1 MLKMPEKKIL
11 ITGASRGLGLAISNA
26 LAKEYSLVL
35 HATKKESFTNVDP
48 KHHLLCADLSNPE
61 ELHDFCKRLKKEH
74 GDTLYGVINN
84 AGITYDKS
92 LIYQPENEIDKLLQV
107 NLKAPIMI
115 CKAVM
120 KQFLINKRGVI
131 INVSSCVGET
141 GNAFQA
147 VYSASKAG
155 LAALS
160 KSLAREVSALSEE
173 HAIRILSISPG
184 FIETEMTDTVPD
196 KFRQEYLKAIP
207 ANRFGQV
214 NEVADVV
221 AFLLSDKASY
231 INGTNIN
238 INGGIL

>member
-1 MLKMPEKKIL
+1 MTGKKIL
-11 ITGASRGLGLAISNA
+11 ITGASRGLGLAISNK
-26 LAKEYSLVL
+26 LSKEYTLIL
-35 HATKKESFTNVDP
+35 HATREESFTNVDP
-48 KHHLLCADLSNPE
+48 KHHLLCADLSDQN
-61 ELHDFCKRLKKEH
+61 ELNEFCKRLKKDH
-74 GDTLYGVINN
+74 GDTLFGVINN
-84 AGITYDKS
+84 AGIALNKS
-92 LIYQPENEIDKLLQV
+92 LIYQPENEIDRMLQV

-120 KQFLINKRGVI
+120 KQFLLNKRGVI

-147 VYSASKAG
+147 VYSATKAG

-173 HAIRILSISPG
+173 HAIRILSIAPG
-184 FIETEMTDTVPD
+184 FIETEMTDQVPESH
-196 KFRQEYLKAIP
+196 RQEYLKAIP
-207 ANRFGQV
+207 ANRFGNV
-214 NEVADVV
+214 NEVAEVV

-231 INGTNIN
+231 INGTNIK

>member
-1 MLKMPEKKIL
+1 MPEKKIL

-26 LAKEYSLVL
+26 LSKEYTLIL
-35 HATKKESFTNVDP
+35 HATRKESFTSIDP
-48 KHHLLCADLSNPE
+48 KHHLLCADLSDPN
-61 ELHDFCKRLKKEH
+61 ELSEFCKRLKKEH

-84 AGITYDKS
+84 AGITFDKP
-92 LIYQPENEIDKLLQV
+92 LVYQPELEIDRILQV

-120 KQFLINKRGVI
+120 KQFLLNKRGVI

-147 VYSASKAG
+147 VYSATKAG
-155 LAALS
+155 LTALS
-160 KSLAREVSALSEE
+160 KSLAREVAALSEE
-173 HAIRILSISPG
+173 HNIRILSIAPG
-184 FIETEMTDTVPD
+184 FIETEMTEKVPEN
-196 KFRQEYLKAIP
+196 FRQEYKKAIP
-207 ANRFGQV
+207 ANRFGNV

-221 AFLLSDKASY
+221 AFLISDKASY

>member
-1 MLKMPEKKIL
+1 L
-11 ITGASRGLGLAISNA
+11 N
-26 LAKEYSLVL
+26 
-35 HATKKESFTNVDP
+35 
-48 KHHLLCADLSNPE
+48 
-61 ELHDFCKRLKKEH
+61 
-74 GDTLYGVINN
+74 
-84 AGITYDKS
+84 
-92 LIYQPENEIDKLLQV
+92 
-107 NLKAPIMI
+107 
-115 CKAVM
+115 
-120 KQFLINKRGVI
+120 KQGVI

-147 VYSASKAG
+147 VYSATKAG

-173 HAIRILSISPG
+173 HTIRILSIAPG
-184 FIETEMTDTVPD
+184 FIETEMTGSVPE

-207 ANRFGQV
+207 ANRFGNV

>member
-1 MLKMPEKKIL
+1 MPEKKIL
-11 ITGASRGLGLAISNA
+11 ITGASRGLGLAISNK
-26 LAKEYSLVL
+26 LSKEYTLIL
-35 HATKKESFTNVDP
+35 HATRKESFTNVDP
-48 KHHLLCADLSNPE
+48 KHHVLCADLSDPN
-61 ELHDFCKRLKKEH
+61 ELNEFCKRLKKEH
-74 GDTLYGVINN
+74 GDTLFGVINN
-84 AGITYDKS
+84 AGITFDKS
-92 LIYQPENEIDKLLQV
+92 LIYQPENEIDKMLQV

-120 KQFLINKRGVI
+120 KQFLLNKRGVI

-147 VYSASKAG
+147 VYSATKAG

-173 HAIRILSISPG
+173 HAIRILSIAPG
-184 FIETEMTDTVPD
+184 FIETDMTNPVPESE
-196 KFRQEYLKAIP
+196 RQDFLKAIP
-207 ANRFGQV
+207 ANRFGNV
-214 NEVADVV
+214 NEVAEVV

-231 INGTNIN
+231 INGTNIK

>member
-1 MLKMPEKKIL
+1 MPEKKIL
-11 ITGASRGLGLAISNA
+11 ITGASRGLGLDISNA
-26 LAKEYSLVL
+26 LSKEYTLIL
-35 HATKKESFTNVDP
+35 HATRKESFTSIDP
-48 KHHLLCADLSNPE
+48 KHHLLCADLSDPN
-61 ELHDFCKRLKKEH
+61 ELSEFCKRLKKEH

-84 AGITYDKS
+84 AGITFDKP
-92 LIYQPENEIDKLLQV
+92 LVYQPELEIDRILQV

-120 KQFLINKRGVI
+120 KQFLLNKRGVI

-147 VYSASKAG
+147 VYSATKAG
-155 LAALS
+155 LTALS
-160 KSLAREVSALSEE
+160 KSLAREVAALSEE
-173 HAIRILSISPG
+173 HNIRILSIAPG
-184 FIETEMTDTVPD
+184 FIETEMTEKVPEN
-196 KFRQEYLKAIP
+196 FRQEYKKAIP
-207 ANRFGQV
+207 ANRFGNV

-221 AFLLSDKASY
+221 AFLISDKASY

>member
-1 MLKMPEKKIL
+1 MPEKKIL
-11 ITGASRGLGLAISNA
+11 ITGASRGLGLAISNV
-26 LAKEYSLVL
+26 LSKEYTLIL
-35 HATKKESFTNVDP
+35 HATRKESFTNPDP
-48 KHHLLCADLSNPE
+48 KHHLLCADLSDPN
-61 ELHDFCKRLKKEH
+61 ELNEFCKRLKKEH

-84 AGITYDKS
+84 AGITFDKS

-120 KQFLINKRGVI
+120 KQFLLNKRGVI

-147 VYSASKAG
+147 VYSATKAG

-173 HAIRILSISPG
+173 HAIRILSIAPG
-184 FIETEMTDTVPD
+184 FIETEMTDTVPE

-207 ANRFGQV
+207 ANRFGNV
-214 NEVADVV
+214 NEVAEVV
-221 AFLLSDKASY
+221 AFLISDKASY
-231 INGTNIN
+231 INGSNIN

>member
-1 MLKMPEKKIL
+1 MPEKKIL
-11 ITGASRGLGLAISNA
+11 ITGASRGLGLAISNI
-26 LAKEYSLVL
+26 LSKEYTLIL
-35 HATKKESFTNVDP
+35 HATRKESFNNIDS
-48 KHHLLCADLSNPE
+48 KHHLLCADLSNPV
-61 ELHDFCKRLKKEH
+61 ELNEFCKRLKKEH

-84 AGITYDKS
+84 AGVTFDKS
-92 LIYQPENEIDKLLQV
+92 LIYQPENEIDRILQV

-120 KQFLINKRGVI
+120 KQFLLNKRGVI

-173 HAIRILSISPG
+173 HAIRILSIAPG
-184 FIETEMTDTVPD
+184 FIETEMTGQVPE

-207 ANRFGQV
+207 ANRFGNV
-214 NEVADVV
+214 NEVAEVV
-221 AFLLSDKASY
+221 AFLMSDKASY

>member
-1 MLKMPEKKIL
+1 MPEKKIL
-11 ITGASRGLGLAISNA
+11 ITGASRGLGLAISKA
-26 LAKEYSLVL
+26 LSKEYTLIL
-35 HATKKESFTNVDP
+35 HATRKESFTDVDP
-48 KHHLLCADLSNPE
+48 KHHLLCADLSNLT
-61 ELHDFCKRLKKEH
+61 ELNEFCKRLKKEH

-84 AGITYDKS
+84 AGITFDKP
-92 LIYQPENEIDKLLQV
+92 LVYQPENEIDRMLQV

-120 KQFLINKRGVI
+120 KQFLLNKQGVI

-147 VYSASKAG
+147 VYSATKAG

-160 KSLAREVSALSEE
+160 KSLAREVAALSEE
-173 HAIRILSISPG
+173 HAIRILSIAPG
-184 FIETEMTDTVPD
+184 FIETEMTDKVPEN
-196 KFRQEYLKAIP
+196 FRQEYLKAIP
-207 ANRFGQV
+207 ANRFGNV

-221 AFLLSDKASY
+221 AFLISDKASY

>member
-1 MLKMPEKKIL
+1 MPEKKIL

-61 ELHDFCKRLKKEH
+61 ELHEFCKRLKKEH

>member
-1 MLKMPEKKIL
+1 MPEKKIL

-26 LAKEYSLVL
+26 LSKEYTLIL
-35 HATKKESFTNVDP
+35 HATRKESFTNPDP
-48 KHHLLCADLSNPE
+48 KHLLLCADLSDPN
-61 ELHDFCKRLKKEH
+61 ELSEFCKRLKKEH

-84 AGITYDKS
+84 AGITFDKS
-92 LIYQPENEIDKLLQV
+92 LIYQPENEIDRMLQV

-120 KQFLINKRGVI
+120 KQFLLNKRGVI

-147 VYSASKAG
+147 VYSATKAG

-173 HAIRILSISPG
+173 HAIRILSIAPG
-184 FIETEMTDTVPD
+184 FIETEMTDTVPE

-207 ANRFGQV
+207 ANRFGNV

-221 AFLLSDKASY
+221 AFLMSDKASY

>member
-1 MLKMPEKKIL
+1 MPEKKIL
-11 ITGASRGLGLAISNA
+11 ITGASRGLGLAISKA
-26 LAKEYSLVL
+26 LSKEYTLIL
-35 HATKKESFTNVDP
+35 HATRKESFTNVDP
-48 KHHLLCADLSNPE
+48 KHQLLCADLSDQN
-61 ELHDFCKRLKKEH
+61 ELNDFCKRLKKEH

-84 AGITYDKS
+84 AGIALNKS
-92 LIYQPENEIDKLLQV
+92 LIYQPEKEIDRMLQV

-115 CKAVM
+115 CKTVM
-120 KQFLINKRGVI
+120 KQFLLNKSGVI

-147 VYSASKAG
+147 VYSATKAG

-173 HAIRILSISPG
+173 HSIRILSIAPG
-184 FIETEMTDTVPD
+184 FIETDMTNPVPESE
-196 KFRQEYLKAIP
+196 RQHFLKAIP
-207 ANRFGQV
+207 ANRFGNV
-214 NEVADVV
+214 DEVAEVV

>member
-1 MLKMPEKKIL
+1 MPEKKIL
-11 ITGASRGLGLAISNA
+11 ITGASRGLGLAISNI
-26 LAKEYSLVL
+26 LSKEYTLIL
-35 HATKKESFTNVDP
+35 HATRKESFTNVDP
-48 KHHLLCADLSNPE
+48 KHHLLCADLSNPV
-61 ELHDFCKRLKKEH
+61 ELNEFCKRLKKEH

-84 AGITYDKS
+84 AGITFDKS
-92 LIYQPENEIDKLLQV
+92 LIYQPENEIDRILQV

-120 KQFLINKRGVI
+120 KQFLLNKRGVI

-173 HAIRILSISPG
+173 HAIRILSIAPG
-184 FIETEMTDTVPD
+184 FIETEMTGQVPE

-207 ANRFGQV
+207 ANRFGNV
-214 NEVADVV
+214 NEVAEVV
-221 AFLLSDKASY
+221 AFLMSDKASY

>member
-1 MLKMPEKKIL
+1 MPEKKIL

-26 LAKEYSLVL
+26 LSKEYTLIL
-35 HATKKESFTNVDP
+35 HATRKESFTNPDP
-48 KHHLLCADLSNPE
+48 KHYLLCADLSDPN
-61 ELHDFCKRLKKEH
+61 ELSEFCKRLKKEH
-74 GDTLYGVINN
+74 GETLYGVINN
-84 AGITYDKS
+84 AGITFDKS

-120 KQFLINKRGVI
+120 KQFLLNKRGVI

-147 VYSASKAG
+147 VYSATKAG

-173 HAIRILSISPG
+173 HSIRILSIAPG
-184 FIETEMTDTVPD
+184 FIETEMTDSVPE

-207 ANRFGQV
+207 ANRFGNV

>member
-1 MLKMPEKKIL
+1 MPEKKIL
-11 ITGASRGLGLAISNA
+11 ITGASRGLGFAISKA
-26 LAKEYSLVL
+26 LSAEYTLIL
-35 HATKKESFTNVDP
+35 HATRKESFTNVDP
-48 KHHLLCADLSNPE
+48 KHHLLCADLSDPN
-61 ELHDFCKRLKKEH
+61 ELNDFCKRLKKEH

-84 AGITYDKS
+84 AGVTFDKS
-92 LIYQPENEIDKLLQV
+92 LIYQPENEIDKLLHV

-115 CKAVM
+115 SKAVL
-120 KQFLINKRGVI
+120 KQFLLNKQGVI

-147 VYSASKAG
+147 VYSATKAG

-173 HAIRILSISPG
+173 HAIRILSIAPG
-184 FIETEMTDTVPD
+184 FIETEMTDSVPE

-207 ANRFGQV
+207 ANRFGNV
-214 NEVADVV
+214 NEVAEVV
-221 AFLLSDKASY
+221 AFLMSDKASY